1 MAASHFYE
9 VGSRLKA
16 KLQSTDVI
24 YATNCIIHQIEDKK
38 AMDEPKNSLF
48 I

>member
-1 MAASHFYE
+1 MSSTIVGGGGSTSMAASHFYE

-24 YATNCIIHQIEDKK
+24 
-38 AMDEPKNSLF
+38 
-48 I
+48 